1 MRVTGRGVVQGQQ
14 VIPEWIV
21 RKLHKERGVKGAKGG
36 GGKGWETPTLTPQ
49 TVTPK

>member
-21 RKLHKERGVKGAKGG
+21 RKLHTERGVKGAKGG